1 MLQEV
6 LLSKAAFFEF
16 LYETEKEINEQNN
29 EVIDIGATN
38 PIGKRNATL
47 IWHWILLY
55 LSSFVFYHIICL
67 SLFSLFFQAQNVG
80 YWAAISAREDR

>member
-6 LLSKAAFFEF
+6 LISKVAFFEF

-38 PIGKRNATL
+38 PIGKRNTAL
-47 IWHWILLY
+47 I
-55 LSSFVFYHIICL
+55 
-67 SLFSLFFQAQNVG
+67 
-80 YWAAISAREDR
+80 